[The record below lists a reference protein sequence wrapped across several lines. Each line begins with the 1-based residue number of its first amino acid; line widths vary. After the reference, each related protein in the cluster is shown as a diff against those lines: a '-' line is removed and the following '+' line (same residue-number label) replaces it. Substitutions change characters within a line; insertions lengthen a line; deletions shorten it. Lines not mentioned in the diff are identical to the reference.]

1 MQRRVAGRVWALV
14 FALVLIAIVGVLG
27 WYFLIYTRSPG
38 YALNQFF
45 DAAKSNDGERLER
58 YIDRSGMLMML
69 LQQLGDPVQLLY
81 PGYQRQDIGKVEK
94 VQVGAVTVEGE
105 TAKATVTMEYISPQG
120 RRYTMRPTYVLRKV
134 EDRWRVSVQD
144 TLCGSFNEFMIP
156 PFREIAD
163 RQIRS
168 MVAQN
173 PAVLQMARMQLQ
185 SLRAEIDKYP
195 QFRDFLRS
203 LGLY

>member
-45 DAAKSNDGERLER
+45 DAAKSNDSERLER
-58 YIDRSGMLMML
+58 YTDRSGMLMML
-69 LQQLGDPVQLLY
+69 LQQMGDPVQLLY

-94 VQVGAVTVEGE
+94 VEVGAITVEGE
-105 TAKATVTMEYISPQG
+105 TAKATVTMEVASPQG
-120 RRYTMRPTYVLRKV
+120 QRRTMRPTYVLRKV
-134 EDRWRVSVQD
+134 EGHWKVNVQD
-144 TLCGSFNEFMIP
+144 TLCGSFNEFVP
-156 PFREIAD
+156 AAA
-163 RQIRS
+163 RQMAIRQLRS

-173 PAVLQMARMQLQ
+173 PAMLPMARMQLQ